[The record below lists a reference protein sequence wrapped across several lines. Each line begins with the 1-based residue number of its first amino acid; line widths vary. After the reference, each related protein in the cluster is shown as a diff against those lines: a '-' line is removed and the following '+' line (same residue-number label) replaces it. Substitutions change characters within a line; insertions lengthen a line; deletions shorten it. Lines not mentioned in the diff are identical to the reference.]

1 MATSVKGII
10 TNIQRLT
17 IHDGP
22 GIRTT
27 VFLKG
32 CPLRC
37 VWCDNP
43 ETWHEYPEIFF
54 YDIRCVECGR
64 CVKACPLGIVTM
76 DKANKIDR
84 AKCTLCM
91 KCVEACLYGALQKV
105 GEEVT
110 AEYVVDEVAKDS
122 LFYRNSGGGV
132 TLSGGEPLYQPV
144 FTAEIF
150 KLCKE
155 KFIHT
160 TLDTSGYASREAV
173 RQVLKY
179 TDLVLFDIKH
189 MDPEKHK
196 KYTGVSN
203 ELILE
208 NAEFMADKV
217 EIRIGI
223 PLIPGF
229 NDSEDNLKKTAEFA
243 ASIGVKWIDLM
254 PIHKVGAQKY
264 KFLGLEPPY
273 SRWEKIPDEKVGE
286 IRKLI
291 ESFGL
296 RTTIGRSVL

>member
-1 MATSVKGII
+1 MATPVKGII

-43 ETWHEYPEIFF
+43 ETWYEHPEIFF
-54 YDIRCVECGR
+54 YEVKCVECGR

-76 DKANKIDR
+76 DKSGKIDR
-84 AKCTLCM
+84 TKCILCM

-110 AEYVVDEVAKDS
+110 AEYVVNEVAKDS

-144 FTAEIF
+144 FTAEVF

-160 TLDTSGYASREAV
+160 ALDTSGYAGREAV
-173 RQVLKY
+173 RQVLRY

-189 MDPEKHK
+189 MDAEKHK
-196 KYTGVSN
+196 KYTGVTN

-208 NAEFMADKV
+208 NAEFIAGKV
-217 EIRIGI
+217 ETRIGI

-264 KFLGLEPPY
+264 KFLGLESPY
-273 SRWEKIPDEKVGE
+273 SRWEKIPDERVGE

-296 RTTIGRSVL
+296 KTTIGRSVL